1 MTMAVSDDRVALGR
15 AVQARADEVGTLV
28 NRAFAAELA
37 GEAFATS
44 RLGTYLI
51 GHWLA
56 TDEVASANDEAVLS
70 GQGEQ
75 AILENAELGTVAKA
89 YLAWR
94 DATTAVI
101 IEEGQR
107 LPVAAEVVDLACHVV
122 RLSCD
127 GSLVRIVRQF
137 DATRRAL
144 QKRLRQEQASLAH
157 QALHDQLTGLPN
169 RALLTDR
176 LGQAATSL
184 DRKDTGAVLLFLD
197 IDNFK
202 AINDRFG
209 HSAGDQLL
217 VTVATRLT
225 ELVRG
230 SDTVARLGGDEF
242 VVLATDLDDPV
253 GTARSLAERIHQTML
268 SPVAVGDRQL
278 FTSVSIGIA
287 DVMAGSDPEVNLS
300 RADAAMYQAKR
311 RGSARFEF
319 YSDAI
324 GAEKRRQIQMV
335 HDLRSAHQLG
345 QMVVHYQPSLA
356 VATGQMVGMEA
367 LLRWN
372 HPELGAIPPS
382 DFIPLL
388 ERSGEIVPVG
398 RWVLNQ
404 ALGQCRCWYDGGRQ
418 SLTVSVNVSTH
429 QLHDARFFDD
439 VREALV
445 CSSLGG
451 ESLILEVS
459 ESLLVPDMTEM
470 AAVMGKIKQLGVRM
484 ALDDFGT
491 GCASLLYLKSLPI
504 DRLKVDR
511 RFVAGLGSPTG
522 DHTIVATVVELAHKL
537 GLAVVAEGVETEEEL
552 RAVREMGCDEAQGF
566 LLGRPGDAS
575 VFG

>member
-1 MTMAVSDDRVALGR
+1 MTTAVSDDRVALGR

-28 NRAFAAELA
+28 DRAFAAELA
-37 GEAFATS
+37 GEAFTTTRLATH
-44 RLGTYLI
+44 LI

-56 TDEVASANDEAVLS
+56 TDEAASADDVAVLS
-70 GQGEQ
+70 GQGER
-75 AILENAELGTVAKA
+75 AILKNAELGSVAKA

-101 IEEGQR
+101 IEEGRR
-107 LPVAAEVVDLACHVV
+107 LSVAEEVVDLACHVV
-122 RLSCD
+122 RMSCD

-137 DATRRAL
+137 DATRRTL
-144 QKRLRQEQASLAH
+144 QKRLGQEQASLAH

-176 LGQAATSL
+176 LGYAANSM
-184 DRKDTGAVLLFLD
+184 DRKDTGAILLFLD

-209 HSAGDQLL
+209 HSAGDELL
-217 VTVATRLT
+217 VTVAARLS
-225 ELVRG
+225 ELVRA

-242 VVLATDLDDPV
+242 VVLAMDLDDPE

-268 SPVAVGDRQL
+268 SPVVVGERQL

-287 DVMAGSDPEVNLS
+287 DVVPGSDPETSLAH
-300 RADAAMYQAKR
+300 ADAAMYEAKR

-319 YSDAI
+319 YSDVI
-324 GAEKRRQIQMV
+324 GAEKRRRIQLV
-335 HDLRSAHQLG
+335 QDLRNAHQLG
-345 QMVVHYQPSLA
+345 QLVLYYQPSFA
-356 VATGQMVGMEA
+356 AAGQMVGMEA
-367 LLRWN
+367 LLRWI
-372 HPELGAIPPS
+372 HPELGTIPPS

-398 RWVLNQ
+398 RWVLSQ
-404 ALGQCRCWYDGGRQ
+404 ALNQCRCWRDGGQ
-418 SLTVSVNVSTH
+418 PSLTVSVNVSAH
-429 QLHDARFFDD
+429 QLQDARFFDD
-439 VREALV
+439 VREALA

-459 ESLLVPDMTEM
+459 ESMQPADVIET
-470 AAVMGKIKQLGVRM
+470 AAVMDKIKQLGVGV

-491 GCASLLYLKSLPI
+491 GSASLLYLKSLPV

-511 RFVAGLGSPTG
+511 RFVAGLGSPTA
-522 DHTIVATVVELAHKL
+522 DPTIVASVVELGHKL
-537 GLAVVAEGVETEEEL
+537 GLTVVAEGIETEGEL
-552 RAVREMGCDEAQGF
+552 RAVREMGCDEVQGF
-566 LLGRPGDAS
+566 LLGRPGPAP
-575 VFG
+575 VLR

>member
-28 NRAFAAELA
+28 NQAFAAELA

-56 TDEVASANDEAVLS
+56 TDEVASADDEAVLS

-75 AILENAELGTVAKA
+75 AILENAELGNVAKA

-107 LPVAAEVVDLACHVV
+107 LPVATEVVDLACHVV

-184 DRKDTGAVLLFLD
+184 DRKDTGAILLFLD

-242 VVLATDLDDPV
+242 VVLATDVDDPV

-268 SPVAVGDRQL
+268 SPVVVGDRPL

-356 VATGQMVGMEA
+356 VATGQTVGMEA

-372 HPELGAIPPS
+372 HPELGTIPPA

-404 ALGQCRCWYDGGRQ
+404 ALGQCRCWFDGGRQ
-418 SLTVSVNVSTH
+418 SLTVSVNVSAH
-429 QLHDARFFDD
+429 QLQDARFFDD

-445 CSSLGG
+445 CASLGG

-459 ESLLVPDMTEM
+459 ESVLVTDMTEI

-491 GCASLLYLKSLPI
+491 GCASLLYLKNLPI

-511 RFVAGLGSPTG
+511 RFVAGLGSPTA
-522 DHTIVATVVELAHKL
+522 DSTIVAAVVELAHKL
-537 GLAVVAEGVETEEEL
+537 GLTVVAEGVETEGEL

-566 LLGRPGDAS
+566 LLGRPGLAP